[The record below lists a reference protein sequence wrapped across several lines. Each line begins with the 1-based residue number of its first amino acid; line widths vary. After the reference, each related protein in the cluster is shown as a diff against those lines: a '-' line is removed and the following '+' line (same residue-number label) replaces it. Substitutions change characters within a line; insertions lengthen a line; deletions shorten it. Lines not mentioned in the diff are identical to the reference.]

1 MLELVIEKG
10 EAQAEDAP
18 LAVTL
23 DDLAR
28 EGARL
33 MIMKA
38 LLAEV
43 EDFVEAHKDK
53 RDDAGYRLVVRNG
66 YGKKRSVT
74 LGCGTVELRAPRV
87 LDRRPEAAPKD
98 SPERFSSSI
107 LPRYARRSPAVED
120 VLPVLYLRGL
130 SSGDFRPALT
140 ALLGEKAQGLSA
152 TAITRLKASWQT
164 DYRAFKNRRLD
175 ETQYAY
181 IWVDGVHFNIR
192 LEDDR
197 LCALVVLGVR
207 ADGTKELLALE
218 DGYRE
223 SSESWSAVLRSL
235 KQRGMNTPRLAI
247 GDGALGFWKAVRNVF
262 PETREQ
268 RCWVHKIA
276 NVLDKLP
283 KRLQGRAKEHLHE
296 IMRAETVDVADAEMK
311 RFVKEY
317 DAKYPKAVK
326 ALMKDHDALLAFF
339 DFPAEHWHHLRTTN
353 AIESTFATVKL
364 RTRVTKGAG
373 NRKAALMMAY
383 KLMEAASA
391 RWRAVR
397 GRELVPSVVAG
408 AVYKDGLPVP
418 ENKTNT
424 EEVAAA

>member
-1 MLELVIEKG
+1 M
-10 EAQAEDAP
+10 
-18 LAVTL
+18 
-23 DDLAR
+23 
-28 EGARL
+28 
-33 MIMKA
+33 
-38 LLAEV
+38 
-43 EDFVEAHKDK
+43 
-53 RDDAGYRLVVRNG
+53 
-66 YGKKRSVT
+66 T
-74 LGCGTVELRAPRV
+74 LGCGTIEVKAPRV
-87 LDRRPEAAPKD
+87 NDKRTDE
-98 SPERFSSSI
+98 SGERQRFTSGI

-130 SSGDFRPALT
+130 SSGDFKPALK
-140 ALLGEKAQGLSA
+140 ALLGEKAQGLSP
-152 TAITRLKASWQT
+152 TTITRLKQGWS
-164 DYRAFKNRRLD
+164 DEYRVFKNRDLRSSR
-175 ETQYAY
+175 YAY

-207 ADGTKELLALE
+207 EDGTKELLALE

-235 KQRGMNTPRLAI
+235 KQRGMNAPLLAA

-296 IMRAETVDVADAEMK
+296 IMRAESEDAAHEEMG
-311 RFVKEY
+311 RFEREY
-317 DAKYPKAVK
+317 GPKYPKAAK
-326 ALMKDHDALLAFF
+326 ALLKDREVLTSFF
-339 DFPAEHWHHLRTTN
+339 DFPAEHWLHLRTTN

-373 NRKAALMMAY
+373 NRKAALMMAF
-383 KLMEAASA
+383 KLMDAASA
-391 RWRAVR
+391 RWRAVSAR
-397 GRELVPSVVAG
+397 VLVKAVLDGVVFRDGVRVEETVEEGEVVA
-408 AVYKDGLPVP
+408 A
-418 ENKTNT
+418 
-424 EEVAAA
+424 